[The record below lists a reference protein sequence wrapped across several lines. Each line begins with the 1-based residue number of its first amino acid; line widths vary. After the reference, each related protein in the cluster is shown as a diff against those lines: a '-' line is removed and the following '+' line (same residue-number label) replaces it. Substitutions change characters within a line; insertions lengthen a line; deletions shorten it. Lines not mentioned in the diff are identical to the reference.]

1 MSFRKRIFFEN
12 EKNEFSE
19 SFEDELKNLSEEE
32 IGKVLEEAGLF
43 EKEGDLE

>member
-1 MSFRKRIFFEN
+1 MAKILNQMIN
-12 EKNEFSE
+12 EYG
-19 SFEDELKNLSEEE
+19 DEEE